1 MPPALKAIET
11 VFMGYRM
18 RSRTEARWAFFMKK
32 AGVEWSYESEGY
44 DLDGVRYLPDFY
56 LPKQQCWLEV
66 KGARPDYASP
76 DREKARRLAQASEKS
91 VFIIS
96 GEIGS
101 DYVID
106 AYTPQGTLSYGRW
119 RWCVCVRCRTVGIA
133 RDGNAAS
140 LPCGCFLE
148 DEFYV
153 SDDWAIIR
161 DALLA
166 ARQERFGT

>member
-1 MPPALKAIET
+1 MEKT
-11 VFMGYRM
+11 
-18 RSRTEARWAFFMKK
+18 
-32 AGVEWSYESEGY
+32 GVEWSYESEGY

-56 LPKQQCWLEV
+56 LPKEECWLEV
-66 KGARPDYASP
+66 KGARPEWQSP
-76 DREKARRLAQASEKS
+76 DREKAKRLAHASGKP

-96 GEIGS
+96 GELGL

-106 AYTPQGTLSYGRW
+106 AYVPDHILSFGKW
-119 RWCVCVRCRTVGIA
+119 RWCVCLRCRSAGIT
-133 RDGNAAS
+133 RGGNGAN
-140 LPCGCFLE
+140 LKCGCFSD

-153 SDDWAIIR
+153 SDNWAVIR